1 MESYQH
7 GGLVLHSKI
16 ITAQEG
22 RRGSE
27 AGSTD
32 KEGFGKK
39 GCALVGLPSISTL
52 DALSRRMKTEL
63 FEQVSHE
70 CIIVRPK
77 MSKSLSSK
85 NIARKASGRG
95 AGKMTTEGEDNHVV
109 IRCVW
114 RRMSVSTGS
123 I

>member
-63 FEQVSHE
+63 FDQVSHK
-70 CIIVRPK
+70 CIGVRPK

-95 AGKMTTEGEDNHVV
+95 AGKMTTEGEDNHV

>member
-32 KEGFGKK
+32 KEGFDKK

-63 FEQVSHE
+63 FEQVSHK
-70 CIIVRPK
+70 CIGVRPK

-85 NIARKASGRG
+85 NIARKASG
-95 AGKMTTEGEDNHVV
+95 EDDDGGGGQPRHSMCLETNV
-109 IRCVW
+109 CLY
-114 RRMSVSTGS
+114 G
-123 I
+123 

>member
-1 MESYQH
+1 M
-7 GGLVLHSKI
+7 
-16 ITAQEG
+16 
-22 RRGSE
+22 GSE

-70 CIIVRPK
+70 CMHHRSAKNEQVIVFK
-77 MSKSLSSK
+77 EYCQKSEWQRS
-85 NIARKASGRG
+85 
-95 AGKMTTEGEDNHVV
+95 GEDDDGGGGQPRHSMCLETNV
-109 IRCVW
+109 CLY
-114 RRMSVSTGS
+114 G
-123 I
+123 

>member
-85 NIARKASGRG
+85 NIAIKAS
-95 AGKMTTEGEDNHVV
+95 E
-109 IRCVW
+109 C
-114 RRMSVSTGS
+114 
-123 I
+123 